1 MLAGVE
7 ISLAADDRGETRI
20 AELRACL
27 NSREADVVGALG
39 EQLAQLRDIQPLMSN
54 ARFVTRLYSVLHEW
68 LMGLLDGSLNGE
80 RAKERRAFVRKLT
93 DVDLT
98 FEDVILLDGLARRQL
113 FELVREQLS
122 SSDSQSAMM
131 YTLDK
136 ALTLDLVLI
145 YSGYCYI
152 RDAEMERALL
162 DRFIKVTGFSRT
174 LYDNLAEA
182 QGHGSVAQ

>member
-1 MLAGVE
+1 VE